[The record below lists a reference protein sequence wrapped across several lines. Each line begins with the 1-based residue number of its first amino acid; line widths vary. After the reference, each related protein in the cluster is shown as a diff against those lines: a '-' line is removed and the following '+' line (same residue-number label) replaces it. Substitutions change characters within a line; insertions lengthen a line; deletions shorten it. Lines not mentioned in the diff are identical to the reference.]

1 MTSPLRD
8 SLIIW
13 KIILIQRTIMKMNMK
28 FQIFEG
34 GIPILDQP
42 LEFPYEAPTPPHE
55 EVPATSLEQ
64 EVQLDDVIERI
75 ERLPINH

>member
-1 MTSPLRD
+1 M
-8 SLIIW
+8 
-13 KIILIQRTIMKMNMK
+13 
-28 FQIFEG
+28 
-34 GIPILDQP
+34 DQT

-75 ERLPINH
+75 ERLNQ